1 MNTLKGQF
9 EFINELEK
17 LKTVKR
23 RNLTLD
29 NQRPENSAEHSWHL
43 ALMVPI
49 LASYSPTVID
59 QLKVIKMLLIHDLG
73 EISVGDAWLYDEQ
86 DINETYQKELKAFK
100 QLLASLT
107 VDSANRTT

>member
-1 MNTLKGQF
+1 MEMLKGQI

-29 NQRPENSAEHSWHL
+29 NKRPENSAEHSWHL

-49 LASYSPTVID
+49 LVSHFEYEVD

-73 EISVGDAWLYDEQ
+73 EISVGDTWVRVTPLGRNAPY
-86 DINETYQKELKAFK
+86 
-100 QLLASLT
+100 
-107 VDSANRTT
+107 